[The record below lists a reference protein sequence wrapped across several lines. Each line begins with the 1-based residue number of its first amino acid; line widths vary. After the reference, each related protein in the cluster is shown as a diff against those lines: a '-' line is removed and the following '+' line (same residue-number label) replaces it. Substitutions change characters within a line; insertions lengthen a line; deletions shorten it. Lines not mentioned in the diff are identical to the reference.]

1 MVAGLLLSH
10 VILFARGLAHAIP
23 KHRNLVMKPNL
34 DARPST
40 NGITLTAGIAALAGP
55 TCAFLFQRAGG
66 EGSFGGLTDV
76 WVMAAIGAIG
86 VGIGVFA
93 FWKGSKDN
101 KVAGIVCFLANA
113 PVLGIYGF
121 IGLISTLFVMGDKWK
136 W

>member
-1 MVAGLLLSH
+1 
-10 VILFARGLAHAIP
+10 
-23 KHRNLVMKPNL
+23 MKTNL
-34 DARPST
+34 DARPAT

-66 EGSFGGLTDV
+66 DGPFGGLTDV
-76 WVMAAIGAIG
+76 WVMAAIDA
-86 VGIGVFA
+86 IGVFA

-113 PVLGIYGF
+113 PVLAVYGY
-121 IGLISTLFVMGDKWK
+121 IGLIGTLFVMGDKWK